1 MKNYSIIIFRHGK
14 SDWNAI
20 YNKDHNRPLS
30 KRGIN
35 ASKKMGIFLKY
46 KNQIPDIVISSSAN
60 RAKTTAELAIKA
72 GNWNS
77 NFYIDKRIYGRSSN
91 FLLQL
96 AKLIDDKHKN
106 ICFVGHEPTC
116 SSFISLSTFH
126 STRFKTASM
135 AKINFSLK
143 SWSEIEFG
151 NGTLEWLISPK
162 EIS

>member
-14 SDWNAI
+14 SDWNAV
-20 YNKDHNRPLS
+20 YSRDHDRPLS
-30 KRGIN
+30 ERGIN
-35 ASKKMGIFLKY
+35 ASKKMGIFLKD
-46 KNQIPDIVISSSAN
+46 KDQIPDIVISSSAE
-60 RAKTTAELAIKA
+60 RAIATAKLAIKA
-72 GNWNS
+72 GNWSS
-77 NFYIDKRIYGRSSN
+77 NFYINEKIYGRYSD
-91 FLLQL
+91 FLLEL
-96 AKLIDDKHKN
+96 TKLIDDKHKS

-116 SSFISLSTFH
+116 SSFISQSTFH
-126 STRFKTASM
+126 SARFKTASM

>member
-14 SDWNAI
+14 SDWNAV
-20 YNKDHNRPLS
+20 YDKDHDRPLS
-30 KRGIN
+30 KRGVN
-35 ASKKMGIFLKY
+35 ASNKMGIFLK
-46 KNQIPDIVISSSAN
+46 KKDQIPDIVISSSAL
-60 RAKTTAELAIKA
+60 RAKATAELAIKA
-72 GNWNS
+72 GSWNS
-77 NFYIDKRIYGRSSN
+77 NFYIDERIYGRSSD
-91 FLLQL
+91 FLLEL
-96 AKLIDDKHKN
+96 AKRIDDKHKS

>member
-20 YNKDHNRPLS
+20 YSKDHDRPLS
-30 KRGIN
+30 KRGVN
-35 ASKKMGIFLKY
+35 ASKKMGIFLKK
-46 KNQIPDIVISSSAN
+46 KNQIPDIVISSSAE
-60 RAKTTAELAIKA
+60 RAKATAKLAIKA
-72 GNWNS
+72 GNWSS
-77 NFYIDKRIYGRSSN
+77 NFYIDERIYCRSSD

-96 AKLIDDKHKN
+96 VKLIDDKHKS

-116 SSFISLSTFH
+116 SSFISLSTFR

-135 AKINFSLK
+135 AKINFFSN

-151 NGTLEWLISPK
+151 KGRSDWLISPK

>member
-14 SDWNAI
+14 SDWNAV
-20 YNKDHNRPLS
+20 YGKDHDRPLS

-35 ASKKMGIFLKY
+35 ASKKMGTFLKK
-46 KNQIPDIVISSSAN
+46 KNQIPDIVISSSAE

-77 NFYIDKRIYGRSSN
+77 NFYINEKIYGRSSD
-91 FLLQL
+91 FLIEL

-126 STRFKTASM
+126 SARFKTASM
-135 AKINFSLK
+135 AKINFVSK
-143 SWSEIEFG
+143 SWGEIEFDKG
-151 NGTLEWLISPK
+151 VLEWLISPK

>member
-14 SDWNAI
+14 SDWNAV
-20 YNKDHNRPLS
+20 YGKDHDRPLS

-35 ASKKMGIFLKY
+35 ASKKMGLFLKK
-46 KNQIPDIVISSSAN
+46 KNQIPDIVISSSAE

-77 NFYIDKRIYGRSSN
+77 NFYIDERIYGRSSD

-126 STRFKTASM
+126 SARFKTASM
-135 AKINFSLK
+135 AKINFSSN

-151 NGTLEWLISPK
+151 KGTLDWLTSPK

>member
-14 SDWNAI
+14 SDWNAV
-20 YNKDHNRPLS
+20 YGKDHDRPLS

-35 ASKKMGIFLKY
+35 ASKKMGIFLK
-46 KNQIPDIVISSSAN
+46 KKAQIPDIVISSSAL

-72 GNWNS
+72 GDWNS
-77 NFYIDKRIYGRSSN
+77 NFYVDKKMYGRSSD
-91 FLLQL
+91 FLIEL
-96 AKLIDDKHKN
+96 AKLIDDKHQN

-116 SSFISLSTFH
+116 SSFISRSTFH
-126 STRFKTASM
+126 SARFKTASM
-135 AKINFSLK
+135 AKINLCLK

-151 NGTLEWLISPK
+151 IGILDWLISPK

>member
-1 MKNYSIIIFRHGK
+1 MLQKKWVFSWK
-14 SDWNAI
+14 K
-20 YNKDHNRPLS
+20 KD
-30 KRGIN
+30 
-35 ASKKMGIFLKY
+35 
-46 KNQIPDIVISSSAN
+46 QIPDIVISSSAN

-72 GNWNS
+72 GNWSS
-77 NFYIDKRIYGRSSN
+77 NFYIDERIYGRSSD
-91 FLLQL
+91 FLLEL

-126 STRFKTASM
+126 SARFKTASM

-151 NGTLEWLISPK
+151 KGTLEWLISPK